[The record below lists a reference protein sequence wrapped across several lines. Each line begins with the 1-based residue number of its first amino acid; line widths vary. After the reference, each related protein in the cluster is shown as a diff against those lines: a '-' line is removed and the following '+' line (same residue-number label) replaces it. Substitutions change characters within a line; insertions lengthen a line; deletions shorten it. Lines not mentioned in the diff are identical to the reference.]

1 MYHFLSVK
9 SLHHTQP
16 PLRAFQCANF
26 NVTFKI
32 KAASLCA
39 IITKWGLSQ
48 EQKKTVSFIDDVI
61 YIIGEPDVLFLV
73 NILLIKINK
82 MFQRYL
88 NLKQK

>member
-1 MYHFLSVK
+1 MQLLQNGDFLK
-9 SLHHTQP
+9 
-16 PLRAFQCANF
+16 
-26 NVTFKI
+26 K
-32 KAASLCA
+32 
-39 IITKWGLSQ
+39 
-48 EQKKTVSFIDDVI
+48 KKTVSFIDDVI